1 MRPNHKHH
9 CVLTQLNHF
18 QVSLGN
24 HGIGTSEVKKTMTAR
39 AQMWQSKIIMVDQMV
54 VWENK
59 TAAKQTWVALQT
71 YFAKSWLE
79 QKQYS
84 TTMPK

>member
-1 MRPNHKHH
+1 
-9 CVLTQLNHF
+9 
-18 QVSLGN
+18 
-24 HGIGTSEVKKTMTAR
+24 
-39 AQMWQSKIIMVDQMV
+39 MWQSKIIMVDQMV